1 MTILELINAQCRVI
15 GVPEKYAAKIQK
27 LFKIEKD
34 EGISGYVQMY
44 KDNILPD
51 VEASEQA
58 SQTAAQKTI
67 ADYEKKHNLKD
78 GKVVEAKKDDKLE
91 KTDLGE
97 LPPAIKVL
105 IDAQSKQIEAL
116 TTAVQG
122 VTATISTSQKQGTAK
137 GLFEAA
143 KLPAKWLARIDVNSE
158 TSIEDQIKELETEYS
173 ELKQS
178 IINDEVEAG
187 DYKPHA
193 ATPKDRSEADWAKL
207 MDGDG
212 TAAKDSSVA
221 SLGLD
226 N

>member
-1 MTILELINAQCRVI
+1 MTILELINAQCRVV
-15 GVPEKYAAKIQK
+15 GVPEKYAGKIQK

-51 VEASEQA
+51 VESSEQA
-58 SQTAAQKTI
+58 SQAVTQKAI
-67 ADYEKKHNLKD
+67 ADYEKKHSLKD
-78 GKVVEAKKDDKLE
+78 GKIVEAKKDDNPE
-91 KTDLGE
+91 KIDVSGLSPE
-97 LPPAIKVL
+97 IKAI
-105 IDAQSKQIEAL
+105 IDAQTAQIAAL

-187 DYKPHA
+187 DYKPYA

-212 TAAKDSSVA
+212 TVVKDSSVA
-221 SLGLD
+221 RLGLD
-226 N
+226 D

>member
-1 MTILELINAQCRVI
+1 MTILELINAQCRVV
-15 GVPEKYAAKIQK
+15 GVPEKYAGKIQK

-51 VEASEQA
+51 VESSEQA
-58 SQTAAQKTI
+58 SQAVTQKAI
-67 ADYEKKHNLKD
+67 ADYEKKHSLKD
-78 GKVVEAKKDDKLE
+78 GKIVEAKKDDNPE
-91 KTDLGE
+91 KIDVSGLSPE
-97 LPPAIKVL
+97 IKAI
-105 IDAQSKQIEAL
+105 IDAQTAQIAAL

-122 VTATISTSQKQGTAK
+122 VTATISTSQKQGAAK

-187 DYKPHA
+187 DYKPYA

-212 TAAKDSSVA
+212 TVVKDSSVA
-221 SLGLD
+221 RLGLD
-226 N
+226 D

>member
-34 EGISGYVQMY
+34 EGIIGYVQMY

-51 VEASEQA
+51 VEAGEQA
-58 SQTAAQKTI
+58 SQTATQKAI

-78 GKVVEAKKDDKLE
+78 GKVVEAKKDDKPDMSGLSPE
-91 KTDLGE
+91 IK
-97 LPPAIKVL
+97 AI
-105 IDAQSKQIEAL
+105 IDAQTAQIASL
-116 TTAVQG
+116 TTAIQG

-137 GLFEAA
+137 GLFETA
-143 KLPAKWLARIDVNSE
+143 KLPAKWLARIDANSE
-158 TSIEDQIKELETEYS
+158 TSVEDQIKELQTEYL

-193 ATPKDRSEADWAKL
+193 AAPKDRSEADWAKL
-207 MDGDG
+207 MDGDV
-212 TAAKDSSVA
+212 TATKDSSVA

-226 N
+226 D

>member
-1 MTILELINAQCRVI
+1 MTILELINAQCRAL

-27 LFKIEKD
+27 LFNIEKE
-34 EGISGYVQMY
+34 EGVGNYVQMY

-51 VEASEQA
+51 IEAGEQA
-58 SQTAAQKTI
+58 TQTAAQKII

-78 GKVVEAKKDDKLE
+78 GKVVEVKKEDKLDKPDVSGMSPE
-91 KTDLGE
+91 IK
-97 LPPAIKVL
+97 AI
-105 IDAQSKQIEAL
+105 IDAQTEQIAAL

-122 VTATISTSQKQGTAK
+122 VTTTISTSQKQGTAK
-137 GLFEAA
+137 GLFEAS
-143 KLPAKWLARIDVNSE
+143 KLPAKWLTRIDVNSE
-158 TSIEDQIKELETEYS
+158 TPVEDQIKKLETEYS

-193 ATPKDRSEADWAKL
+193 GVPKDRSEADWAKL

-212 TAAKDSSVA
+212 TVTKDSSVA

>member
-1 MTILELINAQCRVI
+1 MTILELINAQCRVV
-15 GVPEKYAAKIQK
+15 GVPEKYAGKIQK

-51 VEASEQA
+51 VESSEQA
-58 SQTAAQKTI
+58 SQAVTQKAI
-67 ADYEKKHNLKD
+67 ADYEKKHSLKD
-78 GKVVEAKKDDKLE
+78 GKIVEAKKDDNPE
-91 KTDLGE
+91 KIDVSGLSPE
-97 LPPAIKVL
+97 IKAI
-105 IDAQSKQIEAL
+105 IDAQTAQIAAL

-178 IINDEVEAG
+178 IINDEVKAG
-187 DYKPHA
+187 DYKPYA

-212 TAAKDSSVA
+212 TVVKDSSVA
-221 SLGLD
+221 RLGLD
-226 N
+226 D

>member
-1 MTILELINAQCRVI
+1 MTILELINAQCRAL
-15 GVPEKYAAKIQK
+15 GVPEKYAPKIQK
-27 LFKIEKD
+27 LFNIEKE
-34 EGISGYVQMY
+34 EGITNYVQMY
-44 KDNILPD
+44 KENILPD
-51 VEASEQA
+51 VTVNEQA
-58 SQTAAQKTI
+58 AQTATQKAI

-78 GKVVEAKKDDKLE
+78 GKAVETKKDDKPE
-91 KTDLGE
+91 KPDVSGLSPE
-97 LPPAIKVL
+97 IKAI
-105 IDAQSKQIEAL
+105 IDAQTAQIEAL

-122 VTATISTSQKQGTAK
+122 VTSTISTSQKQGAAK

-187 DYKPHA
+187 DYKPYA

-212 TAAKDSSVA
+212 TVAKDSSVA

-226 N
+226 D

>member
-15 GVPEKYAAKIQK
+15 GVPEKYASKIQK

-51 VEASEQA
+51 VEATEQT
-58 SQTAAQKTI
+58 SQTATQKII

-78 GKVVEAKKDDKLE
+78 GKVVEAKKDDKSE
-91 KTDLGE
+91 KPDVSGLSPE
-97 LPPAIKVL
+97 IKAI
-105 IDAQSKQIEAL
+105 IDAQTAQIAAL
-116 TTAVQG
+116 TSAVQG
-122 VTATISTSQKQGTAK
+122 VTATISTSQKQGAAK
-137 GLFEAA
+137 GLFETA

-158 TSIEDQIKELETEYS
+158 TPIEDQIKELQTEYL

-226 N
+226 D

>member
-1 MTILELINAQCRVI
+1 MTILELINAQCRVV
-15 GVPEKYAAKIQK
+15 GVPEKYAGKIQK

-51 VEASEQA
+51 VESSEQA
-58 SQTAAQKTI
+58 SQAVTQKAI
-67 ADYEKKHNLKD
+67 ADYEKKHSLKD
-78 GKVVEAKKDDKLE
+78 GKIVGAKKDDNPE
-91 KTDLGE
+91 KIDVSGLSPE
-97 LPPAIKVL
+97 IKAI
-105 IDAQSKQIEAL
+105 IDAQTAQIAAL

-187 DYKPHA
+187 DYKPYA

-212 TAAKDSSVA
+212 TVVKDSSVA
-221 SLGLD
+221 RLGLD
-226 N
+226 D

>member
-15 GVPEKYAAKIQK
+15 GVPEKYASKIQK

-51 VEASEQA
+51 VEATEQT
-58 SQTAAQKTI
+58 SQTATQKII

-78 GKVVEAKKDDKLE
+78 GKVVEAKKDDKSE
-91 KTDLGE
+91 KPDVSGLSPE
-97 LPPAIKVL
+97 IKAI
-105 IDAQSKQIEAL
+105 IDAQTVQIAAL
-116 TTAVQG
+116 TSAVQG
-122 VTATISTSQKQGTAK
+122 VTATISTSQKQGAAK
-137 GLFEAA
+137 GLFETA

-158 TSIEDQIKELETEYS
+158 TPIEDQIKELQTEYL

-226 N
+226 D

>member
-1 MTILELINAQCRVI
+1 MTILELINAQCRVV
-15 GVPEKYAAKIQK
+15 GVPEKYAGKIQK
-27 LFKIEKD
+27 LFKIEMG

-58 SQTAAQKTI
+58 SQAVTQKAI
-67 ADYEKKHNLKD
+67 ADYEKKHSLKD
-78 GKVVEAKKDDKLE
+78 GKIVEAKKDDNPE
-91 KTDLGE
+91 KIDVSGLSPE
-97 LPPAIKVL
+97 IKAI
-105 IDAQSKQIEAL
+105 IDTQTAQIAAL

-137 GLFEAA
+137 GLFETA

-158 TSIEDQIKELETEYS
+158 TPIEDQIKELQTEYL

-207 MDGDG
+207 MDSDV

-226 N
+226 D